1 MTVLPVGCLL
11 IAARCAGRCPDT
23 LICGRGCDPGFTCWG
38 PAAFCAAA
46 AVVFRMSAASRV
58 EKARAR
64 RQRPRRRPLKLTG
77 NTSRPGGDKRP
88 VTAILADE
96 VRFRPYADRTNN
108 RTRLARTPRPTRS
121 RVTTAG
127 GRSPGSRV
135 AAFGRLPR
143 IRSQWHSRPKA
154 RRLQLRGQPRIGR
167 ASCARTAFPFDPL
180 REPPLVNWT
189 EPGNRS
195 SAETASLYAAVRWLL
210 MAHDVSERSPGES
223 PKLRS

>member
-96 VRFRPYADRTNN
+96 VRFRPYADRT
-108 RTRLARTPRPTRS
+108 TTGLRLARTPRPTRS
-121 RVTTAG
+121 RVTVAG
-127 GRSPGSRV
+127 GRSPGSQV
-135 AAFGRLPR
+135 AVSGRLPR
-143 IRSQWHSRPKA
+143 SVAPSGTMAGHSPLTVPGA
-154 RRLQLRGQPRIGR
+154 AAALCASP
-167 ASCARTAFPFDPL
+167 SCARTAFPFDPL

-210 MAHDVSERSPGES
+210 MAHDVSERSPA
-223 PKLRS
+223 KVRS